1 MKQPKPRNPT
11 SRFFISCFT
20 VSVTPSINKLESSI
34 YFMILIPFIFSLKM
48 NKVNPFSALTT
59 PFLFI
64 FLSKFF
70 ITFEVILLTDPG
82 KLSLAKGIATI
93 VSAFLPKL
101 PN

>member
-1 MKQPKPRNPT
+1 
-11 SRFFISCFT
+11 
-20 VSVTPSINKLESSI
+20 
-34 YFMILIPFIFSLKM
+34 M